1 MKKQLILLFVA
12 FFFLECIHAQENY
25 SLQEVKAEASCTD
38 YIIISSDG
46 QKVDLIPEVSAAL
59 KCPAVASIYQNY
71 LVYLSDLDVKLY
83 DIEKQKTR
91 TLFSIYEDIDGI
103 SNPAWSPDG
112 TKMAFVIINQ
122 QLLHDY
128 EDICRIVVLTMKNGK
143 VDKMQKF
150 DRPVMFSC
158 GGICTSVPGQDFWF
172 ENEELIIYMDKFI
185 LMDKMESGGDAGNPT
200 QKIHL
205 NE

>member
-1 MKKQLILLFVA
+1 MKTHFIFLFVS
-12 FFFLECIHAQENY
+12 LIIINNLSAQESY
-25 SLQEVKAEASCTD
+25 SLQEVQAEASCTD

-46 QKVDLIPEVSAAL
+46 QEIELIPEVSTAL
-59 KCPAVASIYQNY
+59 KCPAVASIYKNY
-71 LVYLSDLDVKLY
+71 LVYISDLDVKLY

-158 GGICTSVPGQDFWF
+158 GSICTSVPGQDFWF
-172 ENEELIIYMDKFI
+172 ENNELIIYMDKFV
-185 LMDKMESGGDAGNPT
+185 LMDKLESGGDAGNPT
-200 QKIHL
+200 EKIHL